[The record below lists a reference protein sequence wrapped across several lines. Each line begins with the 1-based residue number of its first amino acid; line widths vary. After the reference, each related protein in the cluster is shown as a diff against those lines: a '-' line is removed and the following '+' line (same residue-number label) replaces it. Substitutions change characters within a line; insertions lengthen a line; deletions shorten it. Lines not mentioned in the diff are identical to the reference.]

1 MIYGEIA
8 MIYLDNA
15 ASSFP
20 KAPGVPEAMVEFF
33 SSCACNINRGS
44 YSRAYAIE
52 ELVFDTRL
60 RLCGLFDGED
70 PRNVIF
76 TKNVTES
83 LNVLLKGLLKEG
95 DHVIVSSLEHN
106 AIMRPLRQLEA
117 IGVSFSRVPCDKEG
131 NLLLESMESCLRPNT
146 KMIVMTHA
154 SNVCGTLLPIRKVG
168 AFAKAHGLRFL
179 LDAAQTAGVFPISM
193 KEDCLDALAFT
204 GHKGLLG
211 PQGIGGFLLTSEL
224 AEEMTPLL
232 SGGTGSLSHT
242 EEIPPFLPDK
252 FEPGTLNL
260 PGILG
265 LREALCFLEKTGI
278 EAIRERELSLT
289 ELLLSL
295 LLPLEKAGLIRI
307 AGRKDRIDR
316 CGVVSFSCLKKDNAA
331 IAAELDRRHEILA
344 RVGLHCAPAAHKSL
358 GTYPTGTV
366 RFSVGYFTE
375 EDEIRRAAAALG
387 CLLREESSWT

>member
-1 MIYGEIA
+1 

-20 KAPGVPEAMVEFF
+20 KAPGVPAAMAEFL

-44 YSRAYAIE
+44 YGRAYAME

-60 RLCGLFDGED
+60 RLCRLFDGED
-70 PRNVIF
+70 PKNVIF

-83 LNVLLKGLLKEG
+83 LNVLLKGLLKSG
-95 DHVIVSSLEHN
+95 DHVLVSSLEHN
-106 AIMRPLRQLEA
+106 AVMRPLRQLEA
-117 IGVSFSRVPCDKEG
+117 AGVSFSRIPCDEEG
-131 NLLLESMESCLRPNT
+131 NLLLESLESFLCPNT
-146 KMIVMTHA
+146 KAIIMTHA

-168 AFAKAHGLRFL
+168 AFAKAHGLYFI

-193 KEDCLDALAFT
+193 KEDGLDALAFT

-224 AEEMTPLL
+224 AKELTPLL

-289 ELLLSL
+289 KLLLSL
-295 LLPLEKAGLIRI
+295 LLPLEEEGLIRI
-307 AGRKDRIDR
+307 TGRKDLSDR

-331 IAAELDRRHEILA
+331 IAAELDRRYEILA
-344 RVGLHCAPAAHKSL
+344 RVGLHCAPAAHKTL

-375 EDEIRRAAAALG
+375 EDEIRNAAAALER
-387 CLLREESSWT
+387 LLREESSWT